1 MTFTWRVLLT
11 AAWITNLLISQGAS
25 SSAQHGGNRRQK
37 RFAACTPAASEVPQE
52 LYSSPSWIYTDRH
65 SVFSVYAKYDDRQLK
80 YVAADNSVLI
90 VKERLPKNGTERVLL
105 KTSKVRPNGTV
116 LVQSSSSV
124 VYVTRPFHMTVT
136 YITCLGVAPHDRK
149 VGACHYEDN
158 ELSGVIKSPM
168 HPSIYPLEAYCEVKV
183 AVPYGN
189 VIRFRLE
196 DFDLCPRANNTITFI
211 DGEGLGGRH
220 LAVLTPNGTGEGGG
234 VNDTI
239 LTPGRK
245 ATVVFRASCG
255 RDVERR
261 GFHVTYEAQPS
272 EAAES
277 DGGSSASDRIA
288 GLDQGACGKPLLAM
302 PGNVVNDQGSK
313 IVRGSDAKIG
323 AHPWQILLKHAKT
336 DDAFCGGSL
345 ISHRWVLT
353 AAHCFKQYSR
363 HDVLVVLGKHSLVY
377 REDHEIVLSIRRLL
391 VHPEFDNRTLDNDIA
406 LIELRA
412 AIQYSSRLSPICL
425 GDSQFIEQMV
435 FHAAKPVL
443 GFASGWGRVNIKG
456 PRPENLQEVRLPV
469 LSKQVCLE
477 SSPAAIRKKITD
489 NMFCA
494 GYDDQPVVMDT
505 CEGDSGGPFV
515 AELQDV
521 WYLVG
526 IVSWSHQGKCGVPGR
541 YGFYTKVNNYN
552 AWIVDS
558 VKSSRTGGET

>member
-90 VKERLPKNGTERVLL
+90 VKERLPKN
-105 KTSKVRPNGTV
+105 
-116 LVQSSSSV
+116 
-124 VYVTRPFHMTVT
+124 
-136 YITCLGVAPHDRK
+136 
-149 VGACHYEDN
+149 ACHYEDN